1 MAMQCFIHASSI
13 LQIQSLPKPSITKLE
28 FWCYTIRIESLHT
41 HTLTHTHTHSL
52 RAQFS
57 VEGVELNQL
66 HGSANPDEASKEL
79 EYFFPVEKT
88 LAVIKPGAI
97 NEKGVQ
103 CDMV

>member
-1 MAMQCFIHASSI
+1 MAMHCFIHASSLI
-13 LQIQSLPKPSITKLE
+13 LQIQSLPKPSIAKLE

-41 HTLTHTHTHSL
+41 LTHTHSL

-66 HGSANPDEASKEL
+66 HGSANSEEASKEL